1 MIPYKM
7 NIWGHAAYP
16 VKVNQYLAAG
26 KPVVTTALESLRY
39 LHDRNLI
46 YWSKDTKQFVQNITR
61 AVSDGMKNKKLV
73 KARIKEGL
81 SNDWSVRIKDFTKIL
96 NG

>member
-1 MIPYKM
+1 M

-26 KPVVTTALESLRY
+26 KPIVTTALESLRY
-39 LHDRNLI
+39 LHDKKLI
-46 YWSKDTKQFVQNITR
+46 YWSKNAREFIQNITQ
-61 AVSDGMKNKKLV
+61 AVSDDMINTKLV